1 MIEKKNL
8 DFLEQTV
15 HVSRY
20 VKDSASE
27 DSGGNKE
34 HRRENILPYRI
45 LESSRAGC

>member
-1 MIEKKNL
+1 MIEKTL

-27 DSGGNKE
+27 NSGGNKE

-45 LESSRAGC
+45 LESSGADC